1 MQLFCML
8 INRSDKYMGVKIDI
22 AIPYPTLIFIPF
34 FLSPFSLINITY

>member
-1 MQLFCML
+1 ML

-34 FLSPFSLINITY
+34 FSFSLINITY